1 MAGVALAVGGLLAL
15 TAGAGGGDG
24 LGLGKGELLSVACA
38 VAFAVHIVILGAV
51 APKHDVTA
59 LNCVQFA
66 VVAGLL
72 VVPGALGG
80 GYGFTASAWW
90 AALYTGVVVS
100 AVAFA
105 LQLYGQRRV
114 SPSRTALVL
123 MLEPVF
129 AALLGWVDGER
140 LGALG
145 ALGAGLILA
154 GILVSELQPRF
165 SLTERSVSG
174 HASGDG

>member
-1 MAGVALAVGGLLAL
+1 M
-15 TAGAGGGDG
+15 
-24 LGLGKGELLSVACA
+24 
-38 VAFAVHIVILGAV
+38 
-51 APKHDVTA
+51 
-59 LNCVQFA
+59 
-66 VVAGLL
+66 
-72 VVPGALGG
+72 
-80 GYGFTASAWW
+80 
-90 AALYTGVVVS
+90 
-100 AVAFA
+100 AFA

-154 GILVSELQPRF
+154 GILVSELRPRF